1 MKHVKKTAAVA
12 AAIIASV
19 VGVEGGYVD
28 DPSDPGGKTNHGITE
43 KVARQHGYQGN
54 MRDLTVSQ
62 ADKIYYQDYIE
73 KPGFGPFLDIQPAV
87 AHKLIDAGVNTGP
100 ANASRWLQRSLN
112 ALNRGGK
119 DYANISVDGKVG
131 PATIGAYQSLAKR
144 RGDVKACEM
153 TIKLLD
159 AQQAGY
165 YASLNTSDTY
175 LPGWTDNRVGNVP
188 LEWCSHYPVAQ

>member
-19 VGVEGGYVD
+19 VGVEGGYVNE
-28 DPSDPGGKTNHGITE
+28 PSDPGGATNHGITE
-43 KVARQHGYQGN
+43 QVARQHGYQGD
-54 MRDLTVSQ
+54 MHGLTVIQ
-62 ADKIYYQDYIE
+62 ANEIYYQDYIE

-87 AHKLIDAGVNTGP
+87 AHKLIDAGINTGP
-100 ANASRWLQRSLN
+100 ANAARWLQKSLN
-112 ALNRGGK
+112 ALSRSGR
-119 DYANISVDGKVG
+119 DYPPIIVDGKVG
-131 PATIGAYQSLAKR
+131 PNTISAYQSLAHR

-165 YASLNTSDTY
+165 YASLRTSVNY

-188 LEWCSHYPVAQ
+188 LKWCSNYPVAQ